1 MTDYYAPLSDMKLVL
16 NGVAGLD
23 KILQLPC
30 FNGID
35 EELVSA
41 VLSESSK
48 FTSEV
53 LAPLN
58 KTGDEIGCECN
69 DGHVTTAPG
78 WKDAYRQF
86 IESGWNGLAFEPEWG
101 GQGLPWLVAT
111 AVQEMWHSA
120 NMSFGL
126 CPLLTQGAIRALS
139 LHGSKEL
146 QDIYLNRLVSGEWAG
161 TMNLTETQAGSDL
174 SAVRT
179 RAVENGDHYLLKGQ
193 KIFITYGE
201 HDLTENIIHFVLAR
215 ASDSPDGVK
224 GISLF
229 VVPKFLVN
237 QDGTCGKRN
246 DVHCVSIEHKLGI
259 NASPTAVLSFGENDG
274 AVGYLIGEKNR
285 GLEYMFTMMNLARH
299 AVGVEGLAI
308 AERAYQQA
316 REFAKQRIQGAS
328 VALKDRNR
336 VSIINHPDVRRM
348 LLTMKSLIEA
358 MRCVAYYTSGIFD
371 LSNRHPDENKRREYL
386 SELGVL
392 IPIVKGWC
400 AEIGTEV
407 ASVGLQVHG
416 GMGFIEETGAA
427 QHYRDVRITSIYEG
441 TTGIQ
446 ANDLIGRKLLKDQGV
461 AIDKL
466 VEDLSGK
473 LENVGE
479 SEAIRLIVAAS
490 KSGLSD
496 LDHSTRWVLGTGK
509 NAPELPIATSVNY
522 LLQLG
527 YVVGGCLLA
536 QSAIQAEEMMNH
548 EGVDESFLH
557 AKIITAKFY
566 ATHIMPRA
574 RACAEATVNS
584 SDSILE
590 ISEEQF

>member
-1 MTDYYAPLSDMKLVL
+1 MTDYFAPLSEMKFVL

-23 KILQLPC
+23 EILQLPC
-30 FNGID
+30 FDGID
-35 EELVSA
+35 GELVSA
-41 VLSESSK
+41 VLSESSR

-58 KTGDEIGCECN
+58 RTGDEVGCECH
-69 DGHVTTAPG
+69 DGRVTTAPG

-146 QDIYLNRLVSGEWAG
+146 QDIYMNKLVSGEWAG

-174 SAVRT
+174 STVRT
-179 RAVENGDHYLLKGQ
+179 SAVETGDHYLLKGQ
-193 KIFITYGE
+193 KVFITYGE

-215 ASDSPDGVK
+215 ASDSPEGVK

-229 VVPKFLVN
+229 VVPKYLVN

-259 NASPTAVLSFGENDG
+259 NASPTAVLSFGENEG
-274 AVGYLIGEKNR
+274 AVGYLVGEKNR

-299 AVGVEGLAI
+299 AVGVEGLAVS
-308 AERAYQQA
+308 ERSYQQA
-316 REFAKQRIQGAS
+316 REFAKQRIQGTS
-328 VALKDRNR
+328 IALKDRNR

-358 MRCVAYYTSGIFD
+358 MRCLAYYTSAIFD
-371 LSNRHPDENKRREYL
+371 LSSRHPDENQRHQYL

-400 AEIGTEV
+400 AEIGIEV

-461 AIDKL
+461 AIIKL
-466 VEDLSGK
+466 VGDLSRK
-473 LENVGE
+473 LENIEE
-479 SEAIRLIVAAS
+479 SDATQQIVAAS
-490 KSGLSD
+490 KSGLSE
-496 LDHSTRWVLGTGK
+496 LERSTRWVLETGK
-509 NAPELPIATSVNY
+509 NAPELPTATSVNY

-527 YVVGGCLLA
+527 YVVGGCLMA
-536 QSAIQAEEMMNH
+536 QSASLAAEMLNNK
-548 EGVDESFLH
+548 GANKNLLR
-557 AKIITAKFY
+557 AKVITAKFY

-574 RACAEATVNS
+574 QACCEATIS
-584 SDSILE
+584 SSESILE
-590 ISEEQF
+590 IAEDQF

>member
-1 MTDYYAPLSDMKLVL
+1 MTDYFAPLSEMKFVL

-23 KILQLPC
+23 EILQLPC
-30 FNGID
+30 FDGID
-35 EELVSA
+35 GELVSA
-41 VLSESSK
+41 VLSESSR

-58 KTGDEIGCECN
+58 RTGDEVGCECH
-69 DGHVTTAPG
+69 DGQVTTAPG

-146 QDIYLNRLVSGEWAG
+146 QDIYMNKLVSGEWAG

-174 SAVRT
+174 STVRT
-179 RAVENGDHYLLKGQ
+179 SAVETGDHYLLKGQ
-193 KIFITYGE
+193 KVFITYGE

-215 ASDSPDGVK
+215 ASDSPEGVK

-274 AVGYLIGEKNR
+274 AVGYLVGEKNR

-299 AVGVEGLAI
+299 AVGVEGLAVS
-308 AERAYQQA
+308 ERSYQQA
-316 REFAKQRIQGAS
+316 REFAKQRIQGTS
-328 VALKDRNR
+328 IALKDRNR

-358 MRCVAYYTSGIFD
+358 MRCLAYYTSAIFD
-371 LSNRHPDENKRREYL
+371 LSSRHPDENQRHQYL

-400 AEIGTEV
+400 AEIGIEV

-446 ANDLIGRKLLKDQGV
+446 ANDLISRKLLKNQGV
-461 AIDKL
+461 AIVQL
-466 VEDLSGK
+466 IEDLSRK
-473 LENVGE
+473 LENIEE
-479 SEAIRLIVAAS
+479 SDATQQIVAAS
-490 KSGLSD
+490 KSGISELER
-496 LDHSTRWVLGTGK
+496 STGWVLETGK
-509 NAPELPIATSVNY
+509 NAPELPTATSVNY

-527 YVVGGCLLA
+527 YVVGGCLMA
-536 QSAIQAEEMMNH
+536 QSASLAAEMLNNK
-548 EGVDESFLH
+548 GANKNLLC

-574 RACAEATVNS
+574 QACCEATIS
-584 SDSILE
+584 SSESILE
-590 ISEEQF
+590 IAEDQF

>member
-1 MTDYYAPLSDMKLVL
+1 MTDYFAPLSEMKFVL

-23 KILQLPC
+23 EILQLPC

-35 EELVSA
+35 GELVSA

-58 KTGDEIGCECN
+58 KTGDEVGCECH
-69 DGHVTTAPG
+69 DGLVTTAPG
-78 WKDAYRQF
+78 WKDAYHQF

-146 QDIYLNRLVSGEWAG
+146 QDIYMNKLVSGEWAG

-174 SAVRT
+174 STVRT
-179 RAVENGDHYLLKGQ
+179 SAVENGDHYLLKGQ
-193 KIFITYGE
+193 KVFITYGE

-215 ASDSPDGVK
+215 ASDSPEGVK

-229 VVPKFLVN
+229 VVPKFMVN
-237 QDGTCGKRN
+237 HDGTCGKRN
-246 DVHCVSIEHKLGI
+246 DVYCVSIEHKLGI

-274 AVGYLIGEKNR
+274 AVGYLVGEKNR

-299 AVGVEGLAI
+299 AVGVEGLAVS
-308 AERAYQQA
+308 ERAYQQA
-316 REFAKQRIQGAS
+316 REFAKQRIQGTS
-328 VALKDRNR
+328 VVLKDRKR

-358 MRCVAYYTSGIFD
+358 MRCLAYYTSGIFD
-371 LSNRHPDENKRREYL
+371 LSNRHPDENKRHQYL

-400 AEIGTEV
+400 AEIGIEV

-461 AIDKL
+461 AIVKL
-466 VEDLSGK
+466 VEDLSRK
-473 LENVGE
+473 LENIKE
-479 SEAIRLIVAAS
+479 SDATQQIVAAS
-490 KSGLSD
+490 KSGISELER
-496 LDHSTRWVLGTGK
+496 STKWVLETGK

-527 YVVGGCLLA
+527 YVVGGCLMA
-536 QSAIQAEEMMNH
+536 QSASLAAEMLNSK
-548 EGVDESFLH
+548 GANKNLLRS
-557 AKIITAKFY
+557 KIITAKFY

-574 RACAEATVNS
+574 QACGEATIS
-584 SDSILE
+584 SSESILE
-590 ISEEQF
+590 ITEDQF

>member
-23 KILQLPC
+23 EILQLPC
-30 FNGID
+30 FDGID
-35 EELVSA
+35 NELVSA

-58 KTGDEIGCECN
+58 RTGDEVGCECS

-139 LHGSKEL
+139 LHGSREL
-146 QDIYLNRLVSGEWAG
+146 QNIYLNRLVSGEWAG

-215 ASDSPDGVK
+215 ASDSPEGVK

-274 AVGYLIGEKNR
+274 AVGYLVGEKNR

-316 REFAKQRIQGAS
+316 REFAKQRIQGTS
-328 VALKDRNR
+328 ITLNERNR

-358 MRCVAYYTSGIFD
+358 MRCLAYYTSGIFD

-392 IPIVKGWC
+392 IPVVKGWC

-446 ANDLIGRKLLKDQGV
+446 ANDLISRKLLKDQGV

-473 LENVGE
+473 LENAEE
-479 SEAIRLIVAAS
+479 SEVIRMIVAAS
-490 KSGLSD
+490 KSAISD
-496 LDHSTRWVLGTGK
+496 LDISTRWVLGTGK
-509 NAPELPIATSVNY
+509 DAPELPIATSVNY

-536 QSAIQAEEMMNH
+536 QSAIQAEEMMSN
-548 EGVDESFLH
+548 EGADLNFLH
-557 AKIITAKFY
+557 AKILTAQFY

-574 RACAEATVNS
+574 RACGDATVNS

-590 ISEEQF
+590 IAEEQF

>member
-23 KILQLPC
+23 EILQLPC
-30 FNGID
+30 FDGID

-58 KTGDEIGCECN
+58 RTGDEVGCECH

-229 VVPKFLVN
+229 VVPKYLVN

-246 DVHCVSIEHKLGI
+246 DVYCVSIEHKLGI

-274 AVGYLIGEKNR
+274 AVGYLVGEKDR

-328 VALKDRNR
+328 ISLKDRNR

-358 MRCVAYYTSGIFD
+358 MRCLAYYTSGIFD

-466 VEDLSGK
+466 VEDLSEK
-473 LENVGE
+473 LENTGE
-479 SEAIRLIVAAS
+479 TEVIRIIVAAS
-490 KSGLSD
+490 KSAISD
-496 LDHSTRWVLGTGK
+496 LDISTRWILGTGK
-509 NAPELPIATSVNY
+509 DAPELPIATSVNY

-536 QSAIQAEEMMNH
+536 QSAIQAEEVMSN
-548 EGVDESFLH
+548 EGADLNFLH
-557 AKIITAKFY
+557 AKILTAQFY

-574 RACAEATVNS
+574 RACGDATVNS